1 MTDEFNEVSKTLTK
15 EIPLVER
22 KNQGIYFTPKT
33 IRSRL
38 LQLIDNHHTPTRIL
52 EPSFGSGEFLTDC
65 STRWSG
71 VDITGVEKNEHIYEH
86 VRSEVSDMSLYNMDF
101 LEFPTDNTYD
111 TIIGNPPF
119 FVITPAPSEEPG
131 LSLYK
136 ESSSGRCNIF
146 VLFLYKCL
154 RYHLSPGGVIGFVLP
169 TSIYNCSYYDKCRKY
184 ISRECTI
191 LHTEKQR
198 GKFMGTTQD
207 TCILVIQKI
216 QKDQRYVVPIGGRH
230 LILPEYDTIHKILSR
245 PHTTIHR
252 LGARVQ
258 TGAIVWNQ
266 VKTILT
272 DEESSDTSPLVY
284 DHSITDTGLN
294 LTIRSKNEQK
304 KRFVKKTGVSANP
317 LDCESIVIRRGYGN
331 TFRFRYAMAP
341 PGVYGEN
348 HVNMVTGSPDGLRQI
363 YTSLG
368 DTDTLLFGKIVFG
381 NGSVSKSELEHVL
394 PIFVETP

>member
-1 MTDEFNEVSKTLTK
+1 MADEFHEVSKKLTK

-22 KNQGIYFTPKT
+22 KTQGIYFTPKS
-33 IRSRL
+33 IRARVL
-38 LQLIDNHHTPTRIL
+38 EIIDGYHRPVKIL
-52 EPSFGSGEFLTDC
+52 EPSFGSGEFLMDGRV
-65 STRWSG
+65 RWPG
-71 VDITGVEKNEHIYEH
+71 AEITGVEKNEHIYEYIH
-86 VRSEVSDMSLYNMDF
+86 TKMPDISLYNMDF
-101 LEFPTDNTYD
+101 LEFPKENRYD

-119 FVITPAPSEEPG
+119 FVIKPAPVKEPA

-154 RYHLSPGGVIGFVLP
+154 RYHLAPGGVLGLVLP

-184 ISRECTI
+184 ISHECTI

-216 QKDQRYVVPIGGRH
+216 KKDQRYIVPIGGRH
-230 LILPEYDTIHKILSR
+230 LIIPEYETIQKILLR
-245 PHTTIHR
+245 PHTTIHE
-252 LGARVQ
+252 LGGHVQ

-266 VKTILT
+266 VKPTLV
-272 DEESSDTSPLVY
+272 DEESSDTAPLIY
-284 DHSITDTGLN
+284 DHSITDMGLD
-294 LTIRSKNEQK
+294 LTIGSKNNQK
-304 KRFVKKTGVSANP
+304 KRFVNIMRATSKP

-331 TFRFRYAMAP
+331 TFKFRYAMAP

-348 HVNMVTGSPDGLRQI
+348 HVNMVTGHPDKLRQI

-368 DTDTLLFGKIVFG
+368 DTDTILFGKIVFG
-381 NGSVSKSELEHVL
+381 NGSISKSELEHVL
-394 PIFVETP
+394 PIFVG